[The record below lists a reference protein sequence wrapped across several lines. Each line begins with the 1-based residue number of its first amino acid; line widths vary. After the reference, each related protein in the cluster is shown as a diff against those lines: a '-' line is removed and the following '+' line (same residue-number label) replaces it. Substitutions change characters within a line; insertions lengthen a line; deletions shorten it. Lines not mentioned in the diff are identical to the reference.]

1 MQPLLSDQRRLV
13 CLYILMGVVL
23 TFTHNR
29 VNIGRHEYSMPI
41 TFKRLGDNYQGSRL
55 GPIGMEIG
63 LGLIFFVQ
71 PDLVRLGLNIPVHI
85 ESRASSA
92 NLPALTLKTISVQDF
107 GKILQGD
114 SRSLYQIVDVREPDE
129 LLSLSLQGNDVI
141 NLPLSKFE
149 EWEGN
154 ILDILDRD
162 KPTLCLCKSGKRSSR
177 FATFLVQQAGF
188 KDVYVVEGGLLK
200 YANEVDPSVAHF

>member
-13 CLYILMGVVL
+13 CLHILMGVVL

-41 TFKRLGDNYQGSRL
+41 TFKRL
-55 GPIGMEIG
+55 
-63 LGLIFFVQ
+63 
-71 PDLVRLGLNIPVHI
+71 

-149 EWEGN
+149 EWTGN